1 MKKGILILS
10 TLLMIFFISGQE
22 IQEEAAAINIEVPVR
37 VYDGNNFVEDLAIGD
52 FEIYEDGMLQDIEA
66 VYFIN
71 KTTIARQE
79 EKKIFMPKT
88 QRHFFLFFE
97 IEDYTKRLKDGL
109 NYFFENVLILGDNL
123 TIVSPLK
130 TYRFESE
137 VLEKMAREEIV
148 EELEGILRKDAMIGS
163 SGYRSAVEDATKK
176 ARTLTAL
183 LGNPK
188 ERILYEDDGV
198 IGQKEYVDEIFSE
211 YIQLLENL
219 EFFRKIDEQK
229 LFDFA
234 NYLQEME
241 GQKFVIL
248 FYQREFIPYVDPRVL
263 NQAMQMYQDMPNFL
277 FQLQTVYGLSS
288 REVSFDVEKI
298 KQAYSDSSISI
309 HFLFFTKPPEH
320 IAGVRLVE
328 HSEDIFSAFRE
339 IALATGGFIESS
351 SNPEH
356 LFQKAS
362 EAAETYYLIYYSPR
376 NYKVDGKFRNISV
389 KVKGKNYRI
398 SHRVGYYAD

>member
-1 MKKGILILS
+1 MKKGIFIISTLFLILF
-10 TLLMIFFISGQE
+10 LSGQE
-22 IQEEAAAINIEVPVR
+22 IQEEAIAINIEVPVR
-37 VYDGNNFVEDLAIGD
+37 VYDGNKFVEDLAIGD
-52 FEIYEDGMLQDIEA
+52 FEIYEDGVLQDIDA
-66 VYFIN
+66 LYFIN

-79 EKKIFMPKT
+79 EKKIFTPKT

-109 NYFFENVLILGDNL
+109 NYFFENVLIPGDSL

-130 TYRFESE
+130 TYGFESE
-137 VLEKMAREEIV
+137 SLEKMAREEIV
-148 EELEGILRKDAMIGS
+148 DELGNILRKDAEIGS
-163 SGYRSAVEDATKK
+163 SEYRSAIEDVTKK

-188 ERILYEDDGV
+188 ERILYEDEGV
-198 IGQKEYVDEIFSE
+198 VSQKEDVDEIFSE
-211 YIQLLENL
+211 YIQLLEKL
-219 EFFRKIDEQK
+219 EFLRKIDEQK

-263 NQAMQMYQDMPNFL
+263 DQAMQMYQDMPNFM

-288 REVSFDVEKI
+288 RDVSIDVKRV

-309 HFLFFTKPPEH
+309 HFLFFTKPADY
-320 IAGVRLVE
+320 ISGVRFVE
-328 HSEDIFSAFRE
+328 HSEDVFSAFRE
-339 IALATGGFIESS
+339 MALATGGFIESS

-362 EAAETYYLIYYSPR
+362 EAAETYYLVYYSPK
-376 NYKVDGKFRNISV
+376 NKKVDGKFRNISV
-389 KVKGKNYRI
+389 NVKGKNYRI
-398 SHRVGYYAD
+398 SHRAGYYAD

>member
-1 MKKGILILS
+1 VKKGIFIISTLFLILF
-10 TLLMIFFISGQE
+10 LSGQE
-22 IQEEAAAINIEVPVR
+22 IQEEAIAINIEVPVR
-37 VYDGNNFVEDLAIGD
+37 VYDGNKFVEDLAIGD
-52 FEIYEDGMLQDIEA
+52 FEIYEDGVLQDIDA
-66 VYFIN
+66 LYFIN

-79 EKKIFMPKT
+79 EKKIFTPKT

-109 NYFFENVLILGDNL
+109 NYFFENVLIPGDSL

-130 TYRFESE
+130 TYGFESE
-137 VLEKMAREEIV
+137 SLEKMAREEIV
-148 EELEGILRKDAMIGS
+148 DELGNILRKDAEIGS
-163 SGYRSAVEDATKK
+163 SEYRSAIEDVTKK

-188 ERILYEDDGV
+188 ERILYEDEGV
-198 IGQKEYVDEIFSE
+198 VSQKEDVDEIFSE
-211 YIQLLENL
+211 YIQLLEKL
-219 EFFRKIDEQK
+219 EFLRKIDEQK

-263 NQAMQMYQDMPNFL
+263 DQAMQMYQDMPNFM

-288 REVSFDVEKI
+288 RDVSIDVKRV

-309 HFLFFTKPPEH
+309 HFLFFTKPADY
-320 IAGVRLVE
+320 ISGVRFVE
-328 HSEDIFSAFRE
+328 HSEDVFSAFRE
-339 IALATGGFIESS
+339 MALATGGFIESS

-362 EAAETYYLIYYSPR
+362 EAAETYYLVYYSPK
-376 NYKVDGKFRNISV
+376 NKKVDGKFRNISV
-389 KVKGKNYRI
+389 NVKGKNYRI
-398 SHRVGYYAD
+398 SHRAGYYAD

>member
-1 MKKGILILS
+1 MKKGIFIISTLFLILF
-10 TLLMIFFISGQE
+10 LSGQE
-22 IQEEAAAINIEVPVR
+22 IQEEAIAINIEVPVR
-37 VYDGNNFVEDLAIGD
+37 VYDGNKFVEDLAIGD
-52 FEIYEDGMLQDIEA
+52 FEIYEDGVLQDIDA
-66 VYFIN
+66 LYFIN

-79 EKKIFMPKT
+79 EKKIFTPKT

-109 NYFFENVLILGDNL
+109 NYFFENVLIPGDSL

-130 TYRFESE
+130 TYGFESE
-137 VLEKMAREEIV
+137 SLEKMAREEIV
-148 EELEGILRKDAMIGS
+148 DELGNILRKDAEIGS
-163 SGYRSAVEDATKK
+163 SEYRSAIEDVTKK
-176 ARTLTAL
+176 VRTLTAL

-188 ERILYEDDGV
+188 ERILYEDEGV
-198 IGQKEYVDEIFSE
+198 VSQKEDVDEIFSE
-211 YIQLLENL
+211 YIQLLEKL
-219 EFFRKIDEQK
+219 EFLRKIDEQK

-263 NQAMQMYQDMPNFL
+263 DQAMQMYQDMPNFM

-288 REVSFDVEKI
+288 RDVSIDVKRV

-309 HFLFFTKPPEH
+309 HFLFFTKPADY
-320 IAGVRLVE
+320 ISGVRFVE
-328 HSEDIFSAFRE
+328 HSEDVFSAFRE
-339 IALATGGFIESS
+339 MALATGGFIESS

-362 EAAETYYLIYYSPR
+362 EAAETYYLVYYSPK
-376 NYKVDGKFRNISV
+376 NKKVDGKFRNISV
-389 KVKGKNYRI
+389 NVKGKNYRI
-398 SHRVGYYAD
+398 SHRAGYYAD

>member
-1 MKKGILILS
+1 LILS

>member
-1 MKKGILILS
+1 
-10 TLLMIFFISGQE
+10 MIFFISGQE